1 METVASFVPN
11 SESNFFLG
19 PFICSRISVM
29 LFPRGFKLTKTK
41 FFLKVDLYSY
51 KNNVE
56 VIKETK
62 IERKVGKTKK
72 WMSAVCG
79 EI

>member
-19 PFICSRISVM
+19 PFICIRISVM
-29 LFPRGFKLTKTK
+29 LLPRGFKLTKTK
-41 FFLKVDLYSY
+41 FLKVDLYSY

-56 VIKETK
+56 IIKETK
-62 IERKVGKTKK
+62 IERKVGKTRK
-72 WMSAVCG
+72 WMSAMCG